1 MTIMGDA
8 GVGKTTLVREF
19 WEWLASQSPEPVR
32 RVGRCLSYGR
42 GITYL
47 PVGEVVREHLGLL
60 ESDHPRPCGADSAA
74 ARSWA

>member
-1 MTIMGDA
+1 MGDA

-42 GITYL
+42 GITYI

-60 ESDHPRPCGADSAA
+60 ESDPPETVRRRLGS
-74 ARSWA
+74 REIWA